1 MRATSLAWD
10 GSILLFMAWNH
21 MYICTHMYTYTCIY
35 IYIYIYIHTYMMY
48 TYAISYERDGSIL
61 LSEAEAP
68 PLKIH
73 QRGMQWRQGVV
84 VHIRS

>member
-1 MRATSLAWD
+1 
-10 GSILLFMAWNH
+10 
-21 MYICTHMYTYTCIY
+21 
-35 IYIYIYIHTYMMY
+35 MMY